1 MEWEISWKS
10 EKNHSPWHFDRQKET
25 TKQRIPSTRWNAI
38 IVSSLTVWNV
48 FSESRLYFLLLLS
61 LTINKQILLKSYNCN
76 SFKLKSI
83 CWLWTNN
90 YLLYYIFKRCHFE
103 APFHNFVFKPS
114 QSVRQDHFWYFFYVS
129 NWLKTIRRQTAPPP
143 TINLIFGFNS
153 WLRSFIITSSEN
165 F

>member
-61 LTINKQILLKSYNCN
+61 LTINKQVLLKLRDLQVFYYKIACFSLFVNVN
-76 SFKLKSI
+76 ILWSVQLSFSLRTVSDWKSQ
-83 CWLWTNN
+83 LVT
-90 YLLYYIFKRCHFE
+90 FMVV
-103 APFHNFVFKPS
+103 HNDS
-114 QSVRQDHFWYFFYVS
+114 
-129 NWLKTIRRQTAPPP
+129 L
-143 TINLIFGFNS
+143 
-153 WLRSFIITSSEN
+153 
-165 F
+165 